1 MAAISFLAVNRE
13 LFEIILFYQT
23 LWVQAGSAGQAAVLA
38 GIGVAA
44 LLLALLAR
52 VILRYSVRLPI
63 GPYFSATSGLLAL
76 LAVEFAG
83 NGVAALQ
90 EVGVIAGDPIRFISV
105 PLLGVCSTP
114 QGVTAQASA
123 LGLLLLGM
131 LLARRGAQ
139 VR

>member
-1 MAAISFLAVNRE
+1 M
-13 LFEIILFYQT
+13 
-23 LWVQAGSAGQAAVLA
+23 QAGSAGQAAVLA

-52 VILRYSVRLPI
+52 VIVRYSVRLPI
-63 GPYFSATSGLLAL
+63 GPFFSATSGLLAL

-90 EVGVIAGDPIRFISV
+90 EAGVIAADPIRFISV
-105 PLLGVCSTP
+105 PLLGVRSTL
-114 QGVTAQASA
+114 QGVTAQAA
-123 LGLLLLGM
+123 TLGLLLDM